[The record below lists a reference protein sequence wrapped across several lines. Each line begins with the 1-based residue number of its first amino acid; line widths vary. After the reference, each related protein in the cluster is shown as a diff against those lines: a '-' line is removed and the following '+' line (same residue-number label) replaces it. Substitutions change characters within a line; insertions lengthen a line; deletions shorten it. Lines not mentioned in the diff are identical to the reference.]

1 MGKVGG
7 AANAPATVYPTT
19 VVATTVG
26 GAEEVFVQLTAT
38 ASSSS
43 SAARSSVER
52 DMVWGVG
59 GVGLEIGTVSGRPR
73 PADAAICLSLL
84 DASLIPGKH
93 MHIHAYSMT
102 PTLLVQHVVLQL
114 IAPHCCG

>member
-1 MGKVGG
+1 MGQVGG
-7 AANAPATVYPTT
+7 VANAPATVYPTT

-26 GAEEVFVQLTAT
+26 SAEEVFVQLTGTA
-38 ASSSS
+38 ASST
-43 SAARSSVER
+43 ARSIVER
-52 DMVWGVG
+52 DMEWGVG
-59 GVGLEIGTVSGRPR
+59 WVGLGIGTVSGRPR

-102 PTLLVQHVVLQL
+102 PTLLVQHVVSQR